1 MRFPRSVAALGL
13 AAIFI
18 VAACGSS
25 TSSPSGSASGSPRA
39 SGSGGSGTPRP
50 TTAAGATP
58 VVTDSQAPTERT
70 PIASVSPDQL
80 IFADRLLICS
90 DIPYPPMEFFDD
102 EGNPIGFDIDMGREI
117 AARLGLELVV
127 VNSVFDSIISAVNG
141 GKCDI
146 ILSSMNITA
155 DRKKQI
161 DFITYFQAGQAFV
174 VAKDNPENIHTQ
186 EDLCG
191 KSVAAES
198 GTTEVDYLQGTSD
211 YEGQGLSAACEA
223 AGLEPIDIQT
233 FQKDSDALLA
243 LQGGQVS
250 SYFADSPVAGF
261 YVQQHPESFE
271 LSGLALDVIKQGIGV
286 PKEKPDL
293 QAQVR
298 RALSSMVRDGTYLSL
313 LEQWGLQDGN
323 VFS

>member
-13 AAIFI
+13 AAIFV

-25 TSSPSGSASGSPRA
+25 SSSPSASASARA
-39 SGSGGSGTPRP
+39 SGGSGTPRP
-50 TTAAGATP
+50 TTAGATP
-58 VVTDSQAPTERT
+58 AVTDSEAPERT

-80 IFADRLLICS
+80 TFEGKLLICT

-117 AARLGLELVV
+117 AARLGLQLEV

-146 ILSSMNITA
+146 ILSSMNITN

-161 DFITYFQAGQAFV
+161 DFITYFQAGQSFV
-174 VAKDNPENIHTQ
+174 VAKDNPENVHTQ

-191 KSVAAES
+191 KSIAAET
-198 GTTEVDYLQGTSD
+198 GTTEVDYLQGTGD
-211 YEGQGLSAACEA
+211 YDGQGLSAACEA

-250 SYFADSPVAGF
+250 AYFADSPVAGY
-261 YVQQHPESFE
+261 YVQQHPDSFE

-298 RALSSMVRDGTYLSL
+298 RALSSMVRDGVYLQL
-313 LEQWGLQDGN
+313 LEAWGLQEGT

>member
-1 MRFPRSVAALGL
+1 
-13 AAIFI
+13 
-18 VAACGSS
+18 
-25 TSSPSGSASGSPRA
+25 
-39 SGSGGSGTPRP
+39 
-50 TTAAGATP
+50 
-58 VVTDSQAPTERT
+58 
-70 PIASVSPDQL
+70 
-80 IFADRLLICS
+80 
-90 DIPYPPMEFFDD
+90 MEFFDD

-117 AARLGLELVV
+117 AARLGLRLEV

-191 KSVAAES
+191 KSVAAET
-198 GTTEVDYLQGTSD
+198 GTTEVDYLQGTGD
-211 YEGQGLSAACEA
+211 YDGKGLSAACEA
-223 AGLEPIDIQT
+223 AGQEPIDVQT

-250 SYFADSPVAGF
+250 AYFADSPVAGY

-271 LSGLALDVIKQGIGV
+271 LSGLSLDVIKQGIGV

-313 LEQWGLQDGN
+313 LEQWGLQDGT